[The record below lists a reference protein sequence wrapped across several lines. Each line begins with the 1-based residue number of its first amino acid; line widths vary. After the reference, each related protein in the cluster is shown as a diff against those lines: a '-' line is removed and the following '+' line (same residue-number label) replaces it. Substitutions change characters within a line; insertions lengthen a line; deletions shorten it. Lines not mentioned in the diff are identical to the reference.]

1 MLTRPLLPRSM
12 PLTGPCPTPVLIAD
26 SCMTAG
32 PTLQTRSTTALD
44 PTRKRT
50 VWLWIVV
57 ATACV
62 ALTVG
67 GHALGMW
74 IEQALGLKTPDV
86 RSLIDGRLFVVLLL
100 IYIFLLAVPF
110 VPGAEVAIL
119 LLMVFGAEAAIPV
132 YGATV
137 TALLLSFM
145 AGRLIPLSLLLA
157 GLRRVGLSR
166 AADVLTSD
174 VNPAQNALNDTFRP
188 GWTGAIFDRVLKHR
202 CIALG
207 ILFNTPGNSIVGGGG
222 GIALAVGASRLLTF
236 PQFLLTVL
244 IAVAPVPAAIL
255 IASLL
260 TSA

>member
-1 MLTRPLLPRSM
+1 MLTRPLLPQSTPLAGRRPTSM
-12 PLTGPCPTPVLIAD
+12 LITD

-32 PTLQTRSTTALD
+32 STPQTRSTTALD

-62 ALTVG
+62 ALTLG

-74 IEQALGLKTPDV
+74 VEQALGLKTPDV
-86 RSLIDGRLFVVLLL
+86 RSLIDGRLFVGLLL
-100 IYIFLLAVPF
+100 IYIVLLAVPF
-110 VPGAEVAIL
+110 VPGAEVAIF

-145 AGRLIPLSLLLA
+145 AGRLIPLPLLLA

-174 VNPAQNALNDTFRP
+174 VNPAQNVLNDTSRP
-188 GWTGAIFDRVLKHR
+188 GWTGAILDRVLKHR

-207 ILFNTPGNSIVGGGG
+207 VLINTPGNSIVGGGG

-236 PQFLLTVL
+236 PQFFLTVL
-244 IAVAPVPAAIL
+244 IAVAPVPAVIL
-255 IASLL
+255 IAAVL